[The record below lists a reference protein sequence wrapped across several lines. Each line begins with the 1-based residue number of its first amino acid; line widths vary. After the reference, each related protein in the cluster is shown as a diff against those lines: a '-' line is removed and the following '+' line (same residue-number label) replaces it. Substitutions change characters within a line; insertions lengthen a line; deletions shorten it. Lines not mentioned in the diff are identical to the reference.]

1 MAQHKSAI
9 KAHKQSLKR
18 ALRNKIIKSKIK
30 TFTKK
35 VEELVKS
42 KDSANAI
49 PALKTAESTI
59 MKAVT
64 KKVLKL
70 NTASRKV
77 SKLTHKVK
85 SLEKSAAPAAN

>member
-1 MAQHKSAI
+1 MVNHKSAI

-18 ALRNKIIKSKIK
+18 ALRNRIVKSKIK
-30 TFTKK
+30 TYSKK
-35 VEELVKS
+35 VKGLVEAKNLE
-42 KDSANAI
+42 DAVL
-49 PALKTAESTI
+49 ALRNAESII

-77 SKLTHKVK
+77 SKLKHKVK
-85 SLEKSAAPAAN
+85 TIEKDLVIPS

>member
-18 ALRNKIIKSKIK
+18 ALRNKSIKSKIK
-30 TFTKK
+30 TLTKK
-35 VEELVKS
+35 LEQLVNS
-42 KDSANAI
+42 KDFEKAKSTLGQVESA
-49 PALKTAESTI
+49 I
-59 MKAVT
+59 MKSVT

-77 SKLTHKVK
+77 SRLAKKVK
-85 SLEKSAAPAAN
+85 SLETSNAAKA